1 VATPH
6 AQTDDLQRL
15 LDVLPEPLHG
25 RAAGLAAE
33 HLVELVLDLG
43 RRPQARLDDR
53 VETLAEEPVSREL
66 LDAVLARVGRFS
78 GDNRAGIEGTLHR
91 IAALRNRSGKIIGLT
106 LRVGRAVYG
115 TIDSLRDLVENGH
128 GILLLGRPGVGKTT
142 RLREMARVLADDC
155 GRRVVVVDT
164 SNEIGGDGDVPHP
177 GIGGARRMQ
186 VPRPEAQHA
195 VMIEAVENHMPEVI
209 IVDEIGTAAEAAAAR
224 TIAERGVQLIATAHG
239 TSLANLVANP
249 TLADLVGGVQNV
261 TLGDDEARARGT
273 QKTVSERRG
282 PPTFE
287 AVVEIVDRERLLV
300 HADTGRA
307 VDALLRGRPLRGE
320 ARGGETGD
328 AGDGD
333 AGEADGGA
341 PRARPPAPAAPGAVP
356 PVSGRRLRVFP
367 YAISPDS
374 VDRVIRQLRLHA
386 RTVDRAERA
395 DLVIALRG
403 RNADARLE
411 RLLGGRDVP
420 VHVVKRNS
428 TAQLRRLLQDVFNV
442 VPGQSGGAADE
453 AVREAE
459 DGVRRAWDE
468 GVAVELTP
476 RPAALRQ
483 LQHRIAMRHRLL
495 AESAGSEPE
504 RRLVI
509 QPPA

>member
-1 VATPH
+1 M
-6 AQTDDLQRL
+6 QRL

-25 RAAGLAAE
+25 RASALPTAE
-33 HLVELVLDLG
+33 LLELVLDLG
-43 RRPQARLDDR
+43 RVPQARVGAQTIDLDS
-53 VETLAEEPVSREL
+53 EPVSREL
-66 LDAVLARVGRFS
+66 LDSVLARVGRFS
-78 GDNRAGIEGTLHR
+78 DDNRAGIEGTLHR
-91 IAALRNRSGKIIGLT
+91 IAALRNRSGRVIGLT

-115 TIDSLRDLVENGH
+115 TIDSLRDLIEDGRGV
-128 GILLLGRPGVGKTT
+128 LLLGRPGVGKTT

-177 GIGGARRMQ
+177 GIGSARRMQ
-186 VPRPEAQHA
+186 VPHPEAQHA

-239 TSLANLVANP
+239 TTLANLVANP
-249 TLADLVGGVQNV
+249 TLADLVGGVQTV

-273 QKTVSERRG
+273 QKTVSERRS

-287 AVVEIVDRERLLV
+287 SVVEIVDRERLRV
-300 HADTGRA
+300 HGDTARA
-307 VDALLRGRPLRGE
+307 VDSLLRGRPPQGEPRGQPEPAAEGE
-320 ARGGETGD
+320 AGQQ
-328 AGDGD
+328 A
-333 AGEADGGA
+333 
-341 PRARPPAPAAPGAVP
+341 ARPEPDPAPVGSGAVP
-356 PVSGRRLRVFP
+356 PTGGRRLRLFA
-367 YAISPDS
+367 YAISADS
-374 VDRVIRQLRLHA
+374 LDRVIRQLRLPA
-386 RTVDRAERA
+386 RVVDRAERA

-403 RNADARLE
+403 RNADPRLE
-411 RLLGGRDVP
+411 RLMAGRDIP

-428 TAQLRRLLQDVFNV
+428 TAQLRRLLQDLFNV
-442 VPGQSGGAADE
+442 VPGQREAVAED

-459 DGVRRAWDE
+459 DGVRRARDE

>member
-1 VATPH
+1 MAAPH

-15 LDVLPEPLHG
+15 LDILPEPLHG
-25 RAAGLAAE
+25 RASGLPPE
-33 HLVELVLDLG
+33 RLLELVLDLG
-43 RRPQARLDDR
+43 RLPQARLEGAT
-53 VETLAEEPVSREL
+53 ETLADEPVSREL

-115 TIDSLRDLVENGH
+115 TIDSLRDLIENGH
-128 GILLLGRPGVGKTT
+128 GVLLLGRPGVGKTT

-177 GIGGARRMQ
+177 GIGSARRMQ
-186 VPRPEAQHA
+186 VAHPEAQHA

-249 TLADLVGGVQNV
+249 TLADLVGGVQTV

-300 HADTGRA
+300 HGDTGRA
-307 VDALLRGRPLRGE
+307 VDALLRGRPPRGE
-320 ARGGETGD
+320 ARGGPAAD
-328 AGDGD
+328 P
-333 AGEADGGA
+333 EAGA
-341 PRARPPAPAAPGAVP
+341 PAEAAAPTAPEPASGAVP
-356 PVSGRRLRVFP
+356 PAGGRRLRLFA

-374 VDRVIRQLRLHA
+374 LDRVIRQLRLPA

-403 RNADARLE
+403 RHTDPRLD
-411 RLLGGRDVP
+411 RLLAGRDIP
-420 VHVVKRNS
+420 IHVVKRNS
-428 TAQLRRLLQDVFNV
+428 TAQLRRLLQDLFNV
-442 VPGQSGGAADE
+442 VPGQNGVTAED

-459 DGVRRAWDE
+459 DGVRRARDE

>member
-1 VATPH
+1 MAPTPE
-6 AQTDDLQRL
+6 TDDLQQL

-25 RAAGLAAE
+25 RASRLPEAE
-33 HLVELVLDLG
+33 LVEMVLDLG
-43 RRPQARLDDR
+43 RPPQARLGERTVALD
-53 VETLAEEPVSREL
+53 AAPVSGEL
-66 LDAVLARVGRFS
+66 LAAVLARVGRFS

-91 IAALRNRSGKIIGLT
+91 IAALRNRSGRIIGLT

-115 TIDSLRDLVENGH
+115 TIDSLRDLIEDGRGVM
-128 GILLLGRPGVGKTT
+128 LLGRPGVGKTT

-164 SNEIGGDGDVPHP
+164 SNEIGGDGDIPHP

-186 VPRPEAQHA
+186 VPHPGAQHA

-249 TLADLVGGVQNV
+249 TLADLVGGVQTV

-287 AVVEIVDRERLLV
+287 AVVEIVDRQRLLV
-300 HADTGRA
+300 HTDTGRA

-320 ARGGETGD
+320 ARGAVPGGDADEDPREAETG
-328 AGDGD
+328 
-333 AGEADGGA
+333 E
-341 PRARPPAPAAPGAVP
+341 PRAAPPAPAADGAAP
-356 PVSGRRLRVFP
+356 PAGGRRLRIFA

-386 RTVDRAERA
+386 RTVERAERA

-403 RNADARLE
+403 RNADPRLE
-411 RLLGGRDVP
+411 RLLAGRGVP

-428 TAQLRRLLQDVFNV
+428 TAQLRRLLQDLFNL
-442 VPGQSGGAADE
+442 VPGQSGGAADD

-459 DGVRRAWDE
+459 DGVRRACDE